1 MVNINNK
8 PWDKLRAVDI
18 KKYLDNPDSCE
29 NFFFEY
35 KEDEENTQ
43 KFAKEVSA
51 FANTYG
57 GYVLLGVD
65 DDKHILGC
73 TQWTEQRIHTTIHDS
88 LTPTPNFDVKRFIL
102 EGKKVLIVKIE
113 EGIMPPYMTNDGKI
127 YERISSGSFPVSKKS
142 KSEKIER
149 TQSIKDL
156 SALNLLY
163 EKRKNQLEYI
173 RDKIE
178 LPIIKTEEIGSANL
192 FAYLD
197 FGFSVVMSDSLK
209 VKNKFYNANLEKIGE
224 YLRTFNSGF
233 SISKIGTS
241 YLFSV
246 GTVVAKGLR
255 GNRIPAKAGQHDF
268 MEVMCDGSVRGR
280 VLLMG
285 EPNAECINVTMII
298 FFMDVVFPKI
308 YSMIFGEQFYKLF
321 VHAHKYEKFTVVKQ
335 FVPIYDMSAS
345 DSKEI
350 REQYAQYLPD
360 HKKKYG
366 NNIMIIGGRFPRN
379 DYLIIDQQ
387 LFNNEKIKY
396 NAENLYKE
404 LFRSMY
410 ANLGYI
416 DAPAMVKD

>member
-1 MVNINNK
+1 MVNINGK
-8 PWDKLRAVDI
+8 PWNKLRAVDI

-35 KEDEENTQ
+35 KEDEESTQ

-178 LPIIKTEEIGSANL
+178 LPIIKNEEIGSANL

-224 YLRTFNSGF
+224 YR
-233 SISKIGTS
+233 
-241 YLFSV
+241 
-246 GTVVAKGLR
+246 
-255 GNRIPAKAGQHDF
+255 
-268 MEVMCDGSVRGR
+268 
-280 VLLMG
+280 
-285 EPNAECINVTMII
+285 
-298 FFMDVVFPKI
+298 
-308 YSMIFGEQFYKLF
+308 
-321 VHAHKYEKFTVVKQ
+321 
-335 FVPIYDMSAS
+335 
-345 DSKEI
+345 
-350 REQYAQYLPD
+350 
-360 HKKKYG
+360 
-366 NNIMIIGGRFPRN
+366 
-379 DYLIIDQQ
+379 LIC
-387 LFNNEKIKY
+387 Y
-396 NAENLYKE
+396 
-404 LFRSMY
+404 
-410 ANLGYI
+410 
-416 DAPAMVKD
+416 